1 MKIAM
6 LMDRKTR
13 SQVLD
18 PETIQRFASL
28 GELSWNETDGNEL
41 RNAKKVIQG
50 ADIAVTSWGSP
61 AMTGELLDQAPGLKL
76 ILHAAGSVKPIV
88 TEEMYRR
95 GIRIISSAY
104 VLSSGVSET
113 ALGLTIAGCKNFF
126 SLNQEIRQGGWS
138 HTGVTDL
145 YGITVGIVGFGIAGS
160 HFAELLANFTVKV
173 IAYDLYVPE
182 ERMTALGVEKADTLE
197 ELLERSDVVSLHA
210 PSIDDTYHMIN
221 KETLSR
227 MKDGAILIN
236 TARGS
241 LVDEEALVCA
251 LESGRLKYALLDVT
265 DPEPPAA
272 DSRLR
277 TLPNCILT
285 PHLAGQ
291 AGNGLRKI
299 GLHCCQELERF
310 IAGRPLLYEVTEE
323 MLAKM
328 A

>member
-6 LMDRKTR
+6 LMDKNTR

-18 PETIQRFASL
+18 QETVQRFASL
-28 GELSWNETDGNEL
+28 GELAWNETEQNEL
-41 RNAKKVIQG
+41 ENAKRVIQG
-50 ADIAVTSWGSP
+50 ADVAVTSWGSP
-61 AMTGELLDQAPGLKL
+61 AMTRELLDAAPGLKL

-88 TEEMYRR
+88 TEEMYQR
-95 GIRIISSAY
+95 GIQIVSSAY

-113 ALGLTIAGCKNFF
+113 ALGLTIAACKNLF

-138 HTGVTDL
+138 HKGVTDL

-160 HFAELLANFTVKV
+160 HFAELLSHFSVKV
-173 IAYDLYVPE
+173 ISYDLYVPAQ
-182 ERMTALGVEKADTLE
+182 RMAALGVEKVEFE
-197 ELLERSDVVSLHA
+197 ELLRRSDVVSLHA

-221 KETLSR
+221 KDTLEK
-227 MKDGAILIN
+227 MKDGAVLIN

-241 LVDEEALVCA
+241 LVDEEALICA
-251 LESGRLKYALLDVT
+251 LESGKLKTACLDVT
-265 DPEPPAA
+265 DPEPPAP

-277 TLPNCILT
+277 SLPNCILT

-299 GLHCCQELERF
+299 GLHCFLELERF
-310 IAGRPLLYEVTEE
+310 LAGKPLLYGVTQE